1 VNINSKIQSIKK
13 NIATLYIS
21 SEKFSELFLM
31 NSFNAGKILID
42 DAELSNVITG
52 SKTEKTAP
60 AINPV
65 KMDKIIE
72 KNTAFL

>member
-1 VNINSKIQSIKK
+1 
-13 NIATLYIS
+13 
-21 SEKFSELFLM
+21 M

-52 SKTEKTAP
+52 SKTENPAP

-72 KNTAFL
+72 KNTEFL

>member
-1 VNINSKIQSIKK
+1 MNINSKIQSIKK

-31 NSFNAGKILID
+31 NSFKAGKILID
-42 DAELSNVITG
+42 DAELFNVITG
-52 SKTEKTAP
+52 SKTENPAP

-65 KMDKIIE
+65 KIDKIIE
-72 KNTAFL
+72 KNTEFL